1 MTKMLCKRT
10 LRNTLFRITGT
21 ALGDWVALLQTGDQ
35 LICGDL
41 ADRHD
46 VELGAEAVVSV
57 RIGQNKTG
65 SPLTGDGIKRY
76 IGKRIAV
83 DVNGDRLVFGQRTH
97 RAGLDAAAAD
107 GAGLFLNGIRQ
118 NCISRKNSIGD
129 DTDESLVHA
138 VLLCVK
144 GAGQRNF
151 AKTCGSGFKRT
162 VKRGGIVSARRA
174 DGRTHTDQIGGDCR
188 AFSCTAR
195 CFDQLIRNH
204 VQLVLCLRL
213 CENERTDSLGRFSAC
228 AACAFTGIAHTD
240 DDDALCTGQVFVGVV
255 QAADVV

>member
-21 ALGDWVALLQTGDQ
+21 ALCDWVALLQTGDQ

-46 VELGAEAVVSV
+46 VELGAEAVVTV
-57 RIGQNKTG
+57 RICQNEAG

-97 RAGLDAAAAD
+97 RAGLDTAAAD

-118 NCISRKNSIGD
+118 NRVSRKNSIGD
-129 DTDESLVHA
+129 EV
-138 VLLCVK
+138 
-144 GAGQRNF
+144 
-151 AKTCGSGFKRT
+151 
-162 VKRGGIVSARRA
+162 
-174 DGRTHTDQIGGDCR
+174 
-188 AFSCTAR
+188 
-195 CFDQLIRNH
+195 
-204 VQLVLCLRL
+204 
-213 CENERTDSLGRFSAC
+213 
-228 AACAFTGIAHTD
+228 
-240 DDDALCTGQVFVGVV
+240 
-255 QAADVV
+255 